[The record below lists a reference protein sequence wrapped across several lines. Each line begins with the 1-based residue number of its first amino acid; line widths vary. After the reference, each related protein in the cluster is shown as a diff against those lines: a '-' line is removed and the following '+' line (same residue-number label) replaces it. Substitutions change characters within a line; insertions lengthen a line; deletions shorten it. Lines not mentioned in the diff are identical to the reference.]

1 MCKVWNIIK
10 NCVHFFLKFQFYV
23 TKSIQNTNIKLS
35 FMHLIVSKLEYIL
48 TLQVRCITIL
58 SCSNVALCRF
68 SFLADKTK
76 SERAAWLQLNYALH
90 NVNIKLVLIKERK
103 KNSSWFI
110 IVKHFIT
117 MPPHGSLYINCSN
130 NIRYHFFFSEIT
142 RPSKLTEF
150 NANFNILWG
159 YL

>member
-10 NCVHFFLKFQFYV
+10 NCVHFFFKFQFYV

-68 SFLADKTK
+68 SFLADEKK
-76 SERAAWLQLNYALH
+76 SERAA
-90 NVNIKLVLIKERK
+90 
-103 KNSSWFI
+103 
-110 IVKHFIT
+110 
-117 MPPHGSLYINCSN
+117 
-130 NIRYHFFFSEIT
+130 
-142 RPSKLTEF
+142 
-150 NANFNILWG
+150 
-159 YL
+159 

>member
-1 MCKVWNIIK
+1 MYI
-10 NCVHFFLKFQFYV
+10 FFKFQFYV

-35 FMHLIVSKLEYIL
+35 FMHLIVRKLEYIL

-58 SCSNVALCRF
+58 SCSSPLFVDFL
-68 SFLADKTK
+68 FLADKKK

-90 NVNIKLVLIKERK
+90 NVNIKLVLIKEK

-117 MPPHGSLYINCSN
+117 MPPHSSLYINCSN

-142 RPSKLTEF
+142 RPNKLTEF